1 METHGIGLL
10 QAACNL
16 LVAIISIMKVFAGGR
31 QSLKHR
37 RVKHYGYEFLYDTN
51 NVDLDC
57 PLNCGIPAV
66 CDSLIDQLISD
77 GHLTAKPDQLTV
89 NSYQPGQGMDTLA
102 FFKLRRFLSN

>member
-1 METHGIGLL
+1 MFVCNSWGIGSL
-10 QAACNL
+10 QACNL
-16 LVAIISIMKVFAGGR
+16 MVAIVNIMKLLAGST

-37 RVKHYGYEFLYDTN
+37 RVKHYGYEFLYGTN
-51 NVDLDC
+51 NVDVYC

-89 NSYQPGQGMDTLA
+89 NSYQPGQGIYTPA
-102 FFKLRRFLSN
+102 FSK